1 MRRDPAITGIV
12 HLPWQP
18 AQACP
23 CGSGNQYA
31 ACCRRSDSSPY
42 KKIGLYKPPPAATG
56 YSHPGCYMNWTRDC
70 SPKISGEHF
79 ISETVLSILNPKM
92 LRIGGAAWIPNGE
105 TRDLPLAALQAN
117 VLCTRHNS
125 AWSPL
130 YAMAGE
136 FFRALTEIYDDLGRR
151 TLSRKRGWHFF
162 SGEELELW
170 LLKTILGFFH
180 SGALSK
186 DGRKISE
193 EQTIMNPAI
202 EAAYD
207 TGRLLEPCGAYV
219 LKSGTVSAQPGSLE
233 FASLSN
239 ETDERIVGCRLT
251 MMGLVTTLFTDPNMI
266 NRHLFTVDHSY
277 RPDYLFYRND
287 RRRHAIV
294 LTWPPRPARRAV
306 EFKMNSRPT
315 KPSRSVRPVV
325 APAS

>member
-1 MRRDPAITGIV
+1 
-12 HLPWQP
+12 
-18 AQACP
+18 
-23 CGSGNQYA
+23 
-31 ACCRRSDSSPY
+31 
-42 KKIGLYKPPPAATG
+42 
-56 YSHPGCYMNWTRDC
+56 
-70 SPKISGEHF
+70 
-79 ISETVLSILNPKM
+79 
-92 LRIGGAAWIPNGE
+92 
-105 TRDLPLAALQAN
+105 
-117 VLCTRHNS
+117 
-125 AWSPL
+125 
-130 YAMAGE
+130 
-136 FFRALTEIYDDLGRR
+136 
-151 TLSRKRGWHFF
+151 
-162 SGEELELW
+162 
-170 LLKTILGFFH
+170 
-180 SGALSK
+180 
-186 DGRKISE
+186 
-193 EQTIMNPAI
+193 MNPAI